1 MGDKQATLPTVTGQ
15 QKLPTDLVTRPMLW
29 KQYKQLK
36 KIFGLETHCQDKGM
50 DIVVNRHLAIISQL
64 NTEFD
69 ALPLDLTL
77 QETFEHILK
86 NTTDVVTTQEEY
98 MKTHAELLGSYIRPV
113 TKTDYQ
119 LFLIKVTITLRQ
131 LVVLNNGK
139 AYVNEFVV
147 AQCQLTK
154 DPQIRHLET
163 RIRQV

>member
-98 MKTHAELLGSYIRPV
+98 MKTHAELLGILY
-113 TKTDYQ
+113 
-119 LFLIKVTITLRQ
+119 
-131 LVVLNNGK
+131 
-139 AYVNEFVV
+139 
-147 AQCQLTK
+147 
-154 DPQIRHLET
+154 
-163 RIRQV
+163 